1 MNRNTEIC
9 SVRSIKTFNHQIVNA
24 METTKKLNE
33 PLRINTGR
41 IILYS
46 LVLVILLSAG
56 IKHLLFGWMKSIVDF
71 SMHHYFLMGFA
82 LLVTLTVLFMR
93 FSPKPL
99 IQIKQK
105 HLFAARKLRRQKRL
119 YRLFIHR
126 LNHLKKNLRNEQ
138 KQNKNLNT
146 SEHFDDVLKEANLKQ
161 KRNNDL
167 RLALML
173 HEKSQSEVTLTYK
186 HFWLKHKLKT
196 SIWHVNQN
204 NIMLKG
210 GVVLPI
216 SAVYKIDF

>member
-1 MNRNTEIC
+1 
-9 SVRSIKTFNHQIVNA
+9 

-33 PLRINTGR
+33 PLRINTGK
-41 IILYS
+41 IIVFS
-46 LVLVILLSAG
+46 LVLVILLSAA
-56 IKHLLFGWMKSIVDF
+56 IKHLLFGWIKSIVDF

-82 LLVTLTVLFMR
+82 LLLTLTVLFMR

-99 IQIKQK
+99 LQVKQK
-105 HLFAARKLRRQKRL
+105 YRFTARKVRRQKRL
-119 YRLFIHR
+119 HRLFINR
-126 LNHLKKNLRNEQ
+126 LKRLKQKMRHEQ
-138 KQNKNLNT
+138 KLNTNLNA
-146 SEHFDDVLKEANLKQ
+146 SEHFEDVLREPNLKQ

-196 SIWHVNQN
+196 AIWHVNQD